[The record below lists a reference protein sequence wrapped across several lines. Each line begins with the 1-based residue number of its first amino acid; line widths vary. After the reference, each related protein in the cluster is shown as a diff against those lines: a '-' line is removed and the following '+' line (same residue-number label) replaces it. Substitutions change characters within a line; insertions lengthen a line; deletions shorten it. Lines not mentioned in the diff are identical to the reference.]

1 MYPFIKVKDKNRKI
15 IFRVFITIICVLIS
29 LWWLFSGLETQLN
42 SVIVVQNTEYVEQD
56 TSKIKVEYINEDGTV
71 FLEDATS
78 VEDDAIS
85 EYITV
90 KQETGTYYIPDNMMT
105 KELTAD
111 ESFDL
116 GQRFTFLSI
125 LVYLIFQLLGVNVKG
140 KKSFTIL
147 LILGELMAAFFASIV
162 LTYFLDNIVESKF
175 PVNWLLFGLSV
186 EYVIF
191 MIILYILKK
200 KGKIFKNVN

>member
-15 IFRVFITIICVLIS
+15 IFRVSITIICVLIS

-42 SVIVVQNTEYVEQD
+42 SAIVVQNTEYVEQD
-56 TSKIKVEYINEDGTV
+56 TSKIKVEHINEDGTV
-71 FLEDATS
+71 FLEDTTS
-78 VEDDAIS
+78 VEDNAIS

-105 KELTAD
+105 RELTAD

-116 GQRFTFLSI
+116 GQRFIFLSI
-125 LVYLIFQLLGVNVKG
+125 LVYLVFLLLGVNVKG
-140 KKSFTIL
+140 KKSFTLL
-147 LILGELMAAFFASIV
+147 LILGELLAAFFASVV

-186 EYVIF
+186 GYVIF

-200 KGKIFKNVN
+200 KGKIFKNVK

>member
-1 MYPFIKVKDKNRKI
+1 MYPFIKVKDKNRKT
-15 IFRVFITIICVLIS
+15 IFRAFITILCVLIG
-29 LWWLFSGLETQLN
+29 LWWLSSGLETQLN
-42 SVIVVQNTEYVEQD
+42 SAIVVQNTEYVEQD
-56 TSKIKVEYINEDGTV
+56 TSKIKVEHINEDGTV
-71 FLEDATS
+71 FLENTTS

-90 KQETGTYYIPDNMMT
+90 KQGVGTYYIPDNMMT
-105 KELTAD
+105 RELTAN

-116 GQRFTFLSI
+116 GQRFIFLSV
-125 LVYLIFQLLGVNVKG
+125 LVYLVFQLLGVNAKG
-140 KKSFTIL
+140 KRSFTIL
-147 LILGELMAAFFASIV
+147 LILGELIVAFFASIV

>member
-1 MYPFIKVKDKNRKI
+1 MYPFIKVKEANRKI
-15 IFRVFITIICVLIS
+15 IFKVFISIICTLIGV
-29 LWWLFSGLETQLN
+29 WWLSSGLETQLN
-42 SVIVVQNTEYVEQD
+42 SAIVVQNTEYVKQD
-56 TSKIKVEYINEDGTV
+56 TSKIKVEHINEDGTV
-71 FLEDATS
+71 FLEDTTS
-78 VEDDAIS
+78 VEDDVIS
-85 EYITV
+85 KYITV
-90 KQETGTYYIPDNMMT
+90 KQGTGTYYVPDNMMT
-105 KELTAD
+105 RELTAN

-116 GQRFTFLSI
+116 GQRFIFLSI
-125 LVYLIFQLLGVNVKG
+125 LVYLVFQLLGVNAKG
-140 KKSFTIL
+140 KRLFTIL

-200 KGKIFKNVN
+200 KGKIFKNVK

>member
-1 MYPFIKVKDKNRKI
+1 MYPFIKVKDKNRKTIFPAFI
-15 IFRVFITIICVLIS
+15 IILCVLIG
-29 LWWLFSGLETQLN
+29 LWWLSSGLETQLN
-42 SVIVVQNTEYVEQD
+42 SAIVVQNTEYVEQD
-56 TSKIKVEYINEDGTV
+56 SSKIKVEHINEDGTV
-71 FLEDATS
+71 FLENTTS

-90 KQETGTYYIPDNMMT
+90 KQGVGTYYIPDNMMT
-105 KELTAD
+105 RELTAN

-116 GQRFTFLSI
+116 GQRFIFLSV
-125 LVYLIFQLLGVNVKG
+125 LVYLVFQLLGVNAKG
-140 KKSFTIL
+140 KRSFTIL
-147 LILGELMAAFFASIV
+147 LILGELIVAFFASIV

>member
-15 IFRVFITIICVLIS
+15 IFRVSITIICVLIS

-42 SVIVVQNTEYVEQD
+42 SAIVVQNTEYVEQD
-56 TSKIKVEYINEDGTV
+56 TSKIKVEHINEDGTV
-71 FLEDATS
+71 FLEDTTS
-78 VEDDAIS
+78 VEDNAIS

-105 KELTAD
+105 RELTAD

-116 GQRFTFLSI
+116 GQRFIFLSI
-125 LVYLIFQLLGVNVKG
+125 LVYLVFL
-140 KKSFTIL
+140 L
-147 LILGELMAAFFASIV
+147 LILGELLAAFFASVV

-186 EYVIF
+186 GYVIF

-200 KGKIFKNVN
+200 KGKIFKNVK

>member
-1 MYPFIKVKDKNRKI
+1 MYPFIKVKDKNRKT
-15 IFRVFITIICVLIS
+15 IFRAFIIILCVLIG
-29 LWWLFSGLETQLN
+29 LWWLSSGLETQLN
-42 SVIVVQNTEYVEQD
+42 SAIVVQNTEYVEQD
-56 TSKIKVEYINEDGTV
+56 TSKIKVEHINEDGTV
-71 FLEDATS
+71 FLENTTS

-90 KQETGTYYIPDNMMT
+90 KQGVGTYYIPDNMMT
-105 KELTAD
+105 RELTAN

-116 GQRFTFLSI
+116 GQRFIFLSI
-125 LVYLIFQLLGVNVKG
+125 LVYLVFQLLGVNAKG
-140 KKSFTIL
+140 KRSFTIL
-147 LILGELMAAFFASIV
+147 LILGELIVAFFASIV
-162 LTYFLDNIVESKF
+162 LTYFLNNIVESKF

>member
-1 MYPFIKVKDKNRKI
+1 MYPFIKVKDKNRKT
-15 IFRVFITIICVLIS
+15 IFRAFIIILCVLIG
-29 LWWLFSGLETQLN
+29 LWWLSSGLETQLN
-42 SVIVVQNTEYVEQD
+42 SAIVVQNTEYVEQD
-56 TSKIKVEYINEDGTV
+56 TSKIKVEHINEDGTV
-71 FLEDATS
+71 FLENTTS

-90 KQETGTYYIPDNMMT
+90 KQGVGTYYIPDNMMT
-105 KELTAD
+105 RELTAN

-116 GQRFTFLSI
+116 GQRFIFLSI
-125 LVYLIFQLLGVNVKG
+125 LVYLVFQLLGVNAKG

-147 LILGELMAAFFASIV
+147 LILGELLAAFFASVV
-162 LTYFLDNIVESKF
+162 LTYYLDNIVESEF

-186 EYVIF
+186 GYVIF

-200 KGKIFKNVN
+200 KGKIFKNVK

>member
-71 FLEDATS
+71 FLEDTTS

-105 KELTAD
+105 RELTAD

-116 GQRFTFLSI
+116 GQRFIFLSI
-125 LVYLIFQLLGVNVKG
+125 LVYLVFQLLGVNAKG
-140 KKSFTIL
+140 KRSFIIL
-147 LILGELMAAFFASIV
+147 LILGELMATFFASIV
-162 LTYFLDNIVESKF
+162 LTYFLDNIVESEF

-186 EYVIF
+186 GYVIF

-200 KGKIFKNVN
+200 KGKIFKNVK

>member
-15 IFRVFITIICVLIS
+15 IFRAFIIILCVLIG
-29 LWWLFSGLETQLN
+29 LWWLSSGLETQLN
-42 SVIVVQNTEYVEQD
+42 SAIVVQNTEYVDQD
-56 TSKIKVEYINEDGTV
+56 TSKIKVEHINEEGTV
-71 FLEDATS
+71 FLEDTTS
-78 VEDDAIS
+78 VEDNAIS
-85 EYITV
+85 KYITV

-105 KELTAD
+105 RELTAD
-111 ESFDL
+111 ESFNL
-116 GQRFTFLSI
+116 GQRFIFLSI
-125 LVYLIFQLLGVNVKG
+125 LVYLVFQLLGVNAKG
-140 KKSFTIL
+140 KKAFTTL
-147 LILGELMAAFFASIV
+147 LILGELMAAFFASVV

>member
-15 IFRVFITIICVLIS
+15 IFRAFIIILCVLIG
-29 LWWLFSGLETQLN
+29 LWWLSSGLETQLN

-56 TSKIKVEYINEDGTV
+56 TSKIKVEHINEDGTV
-71 FLEDATS
+71 FLENTTS

-90 KQETGTYYIPDNMMT
+90 KQETGTYYVPDNMMT
-105 KELTAD
+105 RELTAN

-116 GQRFTFLSI
+116 GQRFIFLSI
-125 LVYLIFQLLGVNVKG
+125 LVYLVFQLLGVNAKG

-147 LILGELMAAFFASIV
+147 LILGELLAAFFASVV

>member
-15 IFRVFITIICVLIS
+15 IFRVFITIICVLIG
-29 LWWLFSGLETQLN
+29 LWWLSSGLETQLN
-42 SVIVVQNTEYVEQD
+42 SAIVVQNTEYVKQD
-56 TSKIKVEYINEDGTV
+56 TSKIKVEHINEDGTV
-71 FLEDATS
+71 FLEDTTS

-105 KELTAD
+105 RELTAD
-111 ESFDL
+111 ESFNL
-116 GQRFTFLSI
+116 GQRFIFLSI
-125 LVYLIFQLLGVNVKG
+125 LAYLVFQLLGVNAKG
-140 KKSFTIL
+140 KKLFTIL

-191 MIILYILKK
+191 TIILYILKK
-200 KGKIFKNVN
+200 KGKIFKNVK

>member
-90 KQETGTYYIPDNMMT
+90 KQGTGTYYVPDNMMT
-105 KELTAD
+105 RELTAN

-116 GQRFTFLSI
+116 GQRFIFLSI
-125 LVYLIFQLLGVNVKG
+125 LVYLVFQLLGVNVKG

-147 LILGELMAAFFASIV
+147 LILGELLAAFFASVV
-162 LTYFLDNIVESKF
+162 LTYFLNNIVESKF

>member
-71 FLEDATS
+71 FLEDTTS

-90 KQETGTYYIPDNMMT
+90 KQGTGTYYIPDNMMSR
-105 KELTAD
+105 ELTAN

-116 GQRFTFLSI
+116 GQRFIFLSI
-125 LVYLIFQLLGVNVKG
+125 LVYLVFQLLGVNAKG
-140 KKSFTIL
+140 KRSFIIL

-186 EYVIF
+186 GYVIF

-200 KGKIFKNVN
+200 KGKIFKNVK

>member
-15 IFRVFITIICVLIS
+15 IFRAFITIICVLIG
-29 LWWLFSGLETQLN
+29 LWWLSSGLETQLN

-56 TSKIKVEYINEDGTV
+56 TSKIKVEHINEDGTV
-71 FLEDATS
+71 FLEDMTS

-90 KQETGTYYIPDNMMT
+90 KQGVGTYYIHDNMMT
-105 KELTAD
+105 RELTAN

-116 GQRFTFLSI
+116 GQRFIFLSI
-125 LVYLIFQLLGVNVKG
+125 LVYLVFQLLGVSIKG
-140 KKSFTIL
+140 KRSFTIL
-147 LILGELMAAFFASIV
+147 LILGELIAAFFASIV
-162 LTYFLDNIVESKF
+162 LTYFLDNIIESKF
-175 PVNWLLFGLSV
+175 PVNCLLFGLSV

-200 KGKIFKNVN
+200 KGKIFKNAK

>member
-1 MYPFIKVKDKNRKI
+1 MYPFIKVKDKNRKT
-15 IFRVFITIICVLIS
+15 IFRAFITILCVLIS

-42 SVIVVQNTEYVEQD
+42 SAIVVQNTEYVKQD
-56 TSKIKVEYINEDGTV
+56 TSKIKVEHINEDGTV
-71 FLEDATS
+71 FLENTTS

-90 KQETGTYYIPDNMMT
+90 KQGTGTYYISDNMMSR
-105 KELTAD
+105 ELTAN

-116 GQRFTFLSI
+116 GQRFIFLSI
-125 LVYLIFQLLGVNVKG
+125 LVYLVFQLLGVNAKG

-147 LILGELMAAFFASIV
+147 LILGELLAAFFASVV
-162 LTYFLDNIVESKF
+162 LTYFLNNIVESKF

>member
-1 MYPFIKVKDKNRKI
+1 MLQSMVAAAER
-15 IFRVFITIICVLIS
+15 IFEF
-29 LWWLFSGLETQLN
+29 LEEPEEIDTHKGN
-42 SVIVVQNTEYVEQD
+42 ID
-56 TSKIKVEYINEDGTV
+56 TSKIKVEHINEDGTV
-71 FLEDATS
+71 FLEDTTS
-78 VEDDAIS
+78 VEDDTIS

-90 KQETGTYYIPDNMMT
+90 KQETGTYYIPNNMMT
-105 KELTAD
+105 RELTAD

-116 GQRFTFLSI
+116 GQRFIFLSI
-125 LVYLIFQLLGVNVKG
+125 LVYLVFQLLGVNAKG

-147 LILGELMAAFFASIV
+147 LILGELLAAFFASVV

-175 PVNWLLFGLSV
+175 PVNWLLFGLSL

-200 KGKIFKNVN
+200 KGKIFKNVK

>member
-1 MYPFIKVKDKNRKI
+1 MYPFIKVKEANRKV
-15 IFRVFITIICVLIS
+15 IFKVFISIICTLIGV
-29 LWWLFSGLETQLN
+29 WWLSSGLETQLN
-42 SVIVVQNTEYVEQD
+42 SAIVVQNTEYVEQD
-56 TSKIKVEYINEDGTV
+56 TSKIKVEHINEDGTV
-71 FLEDATS
+71 FLEDTTS
-78 VEDDAIS
+78 VEDNAIS

-105 KELTAD
+105 RELTAD

-116 GQRFTFLSI
+116 GQRFIFLSI
-125 LVYLIFQLLGVNVKG
+125 LVYLVFLLLGVNVKG
-140 KKSFTIL
+140 KKSFTLL
-147 LILGELMAAFFASIV
+147 LILGEVMAAFFASIV

-186 EYVIF
+186 GYVIF

>member
-15 IFRVFITIICVLIS
+15 IFRVSITIICVLIS

-42 SVIVVQNTEYVEQD
+42 SAIVVQNTEYVKQN
-56 TSKIKVEYINEDGTV
+56 TSKIKVEHINEDGTV
-71 FLEDATS
+71 FLEDTTS

-90 KQETGTYYIPDNMMT
+90 KQGTGTYYIPDNMMSR
-105 KELTAD
+105 ELTAN

-116 GQRFTFLSI
+116 GQRFIFLSI
-125 LVYLIFQLLGVNVKG
+125 LVYLVFQLLGVNAKE

-147 LILGELMAAFFASIV
+147 LILGELLAAFFASVV

>member
-1 MYPFIKVKDKNRKI
+1 MYPFIKVKDKNRKT
-15 IFRVFITIICVLIS
+15 IFRAFIIILCVLIG
-29 LWWLFSGLETQLN
+29 LWWLSSGLETQLN
-42 SVIVVQNTEYVEQD
+42 SAIVVQNTEYVEQD
-56 TSKIKVEYINEDGTV
+56 TSKIKVEHINEDGTV
-71 FLEDATS
+71 FLENTTS

-90 KQETGTYYIPDNMMT
+90 KQGVGTYYIPDNMMT
-105 KELTAD
+105 RELTAN

-116 GQRFTFLSI
+116 GQRFIFLSV
-125 LVYLIFQLLGVNVKG
+125 LVYLVFQLLGVNAKG
-140 KKSFTIL
+140 KRSFTIL
-147 LILGELMAAFFASIV
+147 LILGELIVAFFASIV
-162 LTYFLDNIVESKF
+162 LTYFLNNIVESKF

>member
-1 MYPFIKVKDKNRKI
+1 MYPFIKVKEANRKI
-15 IFRVFITIICVLIS
+15 IFKVFISIICTLIGV
-29 LWWLFSGLETQLN
+29 WWLSSGLETQLN
-42 SVIVVQNTEYVEQD
+42 SAIVLQNTEYVEQD
-56 TSKIKVEYINEDGTV
+56 TSKIKVEHINEDGTV
-71 FLEDATS
+71 FLENTTS

-90 KQETGTYYIPDNMMT
+90 KQETVTYYIPDNMMT
-105 KELTAD
+105 RELTAD

-116 GQRFTFLSI
+116 GQRFIFLSI
-125 LVYLIFQLLGVNVKG
+125 LVYLVFLLLGVNVKG
-140 KKSFTIL
+140 KKSFTLL
-147 LILGELMAAFFASIV
+147 LILGEVMAAFFASIV

-186 EYVIF
+186 GYVIF

>member
-15 IFRVFITIICVLIS
+15 IFRAFIAIICVLIG
-29 LWWLFSGLETQLN
+29 LWWLSSGLETQLN
-42 SVIVVQNTEYVEQD
+42 SAIVVQNTEYVKHD
-56 TSKIKVEYINEDGTV
+56 TSKIKVEHINEDGTV
-71 FLEDATS
+71 FLEDTTS

-105 KELTAD
+105 RELTAD
-111 ESFDL
+111 ESFNL
-116 GQRFTFLSI
+116 GQRFIFLSI
-125 LVYLIFQLLGVNVKG
+125 LVYLVFLLLGVNAKG

-191 MIILYILKK
+191 TIILYILKK
-200 KGKIFKNVN
+200 KGKIFKNVK

>member
-56 TSKIKVEYINEDGTV
+56 TSKIKVEHINEDGTV
-71 FLEDATS
+71 FLEDTTS
-78 VEDDAIS
+78 VEDDAIF

-90 KQETGTYYIPDNMMT
+90 KQGTGTYYIPDNMMSR
-105 KELTAD
+105 ELTAN

-116 GQRFTFLSI
+116 GQRFIFLSI
-125 LVYLIFQLLGVNVKG
+125 LVYLVFQLLGVNAKG

-147 LILGELMAAFFASIV
+147 LILGELLAAFFASVV
-162 LTYFLDNIVESKF
+162 LTYFLNNIVESKF

>member
-1 MYPFIKVKDKNRKI
+1 MYPFIKVKDKNRKT
-15 IFRVFITIICVLIS
+15 IFRAFIIILCVLIG
-29 LWWLFSGLETQLN
+29 LWWLSSGLETQLN
-42 SVIVVQNTEYVEQD
+42 SAIVVQNTEYVEQD
-56 TSKIKVEYINEDGTV
+56 TSKIKVEHINEDGTV
-71 FLEDATS
+71 FLENTTS

-90 KQETGTYYIPDNMMT
+90 KQGVGTYYIPDNMMT
-105 KELTAD
+105 RELTAN

-116 GQRFTFLSI
+116 GQRFIFLSV
-125 LVYLIFQLLGVNVKG
+125 LVYLVFQLLGVNAKG
-140 KKSFTIL
+140 KRSFTIL
-147 LILGELMAAFFASIV
+147 LILGELIVAFFASIV

>member
-1 MYPFIKVKDKNRKI
+1 MYPFIKVKDKNRKT
-15 IFRVFITIICVLIS
+15 IFRAFITILCVLIG
-29 LWWLFSGLETQLN
+29 LWWLSSGLETQLN
-42 SVIVVQNTEYVEQD
+42 SAIVVQNTEYVEQD
-56 TSKIKVEYINEDGTV
+56 TSKIKVEHINEDGTV
-71 FLEDATS
+71 FLENTTS

-90 KQETGTYYIPDNMMT
+90 KQGVGTYYIPDNMMT
-105 KELTAD
+105 RELTAN

-116 GQRFTFLSI
+116 GQRFIFLSV
-125 LVYLIFQLLGVNVKG
+125 LVYLVFQLLGVNAKG
-140 KKSFTIL
+140 KRSFTIL
-147 LILGELMAAFFASIV
+147 LILGELIVAFFASIV

-175 PVNWLLFGLSV
+175 PVNWLLFGLSI

>member
-15 IFRVFITIICVLIS
+15 IFRAFIAIICVLIG
-29 LWWLFSGLETQLN
+29 LWWLSSGLETQLN
-42 SVIVVQNTEYVEQD
+42 SAIVVQNTEYVEQD
-56 TSKIKVEYINEDGTV
+56 ASKIKVEHINEDGTV
-71 FLEDATS
+71 FLEDTTS
-78 VEDDAIS
+78 VEDNAIS

-105 KELTAD
+105 RELTAD

-116 GQRFTFLSI
+116 GQRFIFLSI
-125 LVYLIFQLLGVNVKG
+125 LVYLVFLLLGVNVKR
-140 KKSFTIL
+140 KKSFTLL
-147 LILGELMAAFFASIV
+147 LILGELLAAFFASVV

-186 EYVIF
+186 GYVIF

-200 KGKIFKNVN
+200 KGKIFKNVK

>member
-1 MYPFIKVKDKNRKI
+1 MYPFIKVKDKNRKT

-90 KQETGTYYIPDNMMT
+90 KQGTGIYYVPDNMMT
-105 KELTAD
+105 RELTAN

-116 GQRFTFLSI
+116 GQRFIFLSI
-125 LVYLIFQLLGVNVKG
+125 LVYLVFQLLGVNVKG

-147 LILGELMAAFFASIV
+147 LILGELLAAFFASAPS
-162 LTYFLDNIVESKF
+162 LRCQ
-175 PVNWLLFGLSV
+175 GL
-186 EYVIF
+186 
-191 MIILYILKK
+191 
-200 KGKIFKNVN
+200 

>member
-15 IFRVFITIICVLIS
+15 IFRAFITIICVLIG
-29 LWWLFSGLETQLN
+29 LWWFSSGLETQLN
-42 SVIVVQNTEYVEQD
+42 SAIVVQNTEYVKHN
-56 TSKIKVEYINEDGTV
+56 TSKIKVKHINEDGTV
-71 FLEDATS
+71 FLEDTTS

-105 KELTAD
+105 RELTAD
-111 ESFDL
+111 ESFNL
-116 GQRFTFLSI
+116 GQRFIFLSI
-125 LVYLIFQLLGVNVKG
+125 LVYLVFQLLGVNAKG
-140 KKSFTIL
+140 KKSFTTL

-162 LTYFLDNIVESKF
+162 LTYFLDNVVESKF
-175 PVNWLLFGLSV
+175 PVNWLLFGLSI

>member
-1 MYPFIKVKDKNRKI
+1 MYPFIKVKEANRKI
-15 IFRVFITIICVLIS
+15 IFKVFISIICTLIGV
-29 LWWLFSGLETQLN
+29 WWLSSGLETQLN
-42 SVIVVQNTEYVEQD
+42 SAIVVQNTEYVEQD
-56 TSKIKVEYINEDGTV
+56 TSKIKVEHINKDGTV
-71 FLEDATS
+71 FLEDTTS
-78 VEDDAIS
+78 VEDNAIS

-90 KQETGTYYIPDNMMT
+90 KQGVGTYYVPDNMMT
-105 KELTAD
+105 RELTAN

-116 GQRFTFLSI
+116 GQRFIFLSI
-125 LVYLIFQLLGVNVKG
+125 LVYLVLQLLGVNAKG

-147 LILGELMAAFFASIV
+147 LILGELLAAFFASVV

-175 PVNWLLFGLSV
+175 PVNWLLFGLSL

-200 KGKIFKNVN
+200 KGKIFKNVK

>member
-15 IFRVFITIICVLIS
+15 IFRAFIAIICVLIG
-29 LWWLFSGLETQLN
+29 LWWLSSGLETQLN
-42 SVIVVQNTEYVEQD
+42 SAIVVQNTEYVEQD
-56 TSKIKVEYINEDGTV
+56 TSKIKVEHINEDGTV
-71 FLEDATS
+71 FLKDTTS
-78 VEDDAIS
+78 VEDNAIS

-105 KELTAD
+105 RELTAD

-116 GQRFTFLSI
+116 GQRFIFLSI
-125 LVYLIFQLLGVNVKG
+125 LVYLVFLLLGVNVKR
-140 KKSFTIL
+140 KKSFTLL
-147 LILGELMAAFFASIV
+147 LILGELLAAFFASVV

-186 EYVIF
+186 GYVIF

-200 KGKIFKNVN
+200 KGKIFKNVK

>member
-1 MYPFIKVKDKNRKI
+1 MYPFIKVKDKNRKT

-71 FLEDATS
+71 FFEDATS

-90 KQETGTYYIPDNMMT
+90 KQGTGTYYVPDNMMT
-105 KELTAD
+105 RELTAN

-116 GQRFTFLSI
+116 GQRFIFLSI
-125 LVYLIFQLLGVNVKG
+125 LIYIIFILLLINSKG
-140 KKSFTIL
+140 KTKNSVA
-147 LILGELMAAFFASIV
+147 LIIGMSVFQFFCAI
-162 LTYFLDNIVESKF
+162 IRGSK
-175 PVNWLLFGLSV
+175 NAC
-186 EYVIF
+186 
-191 MIILYILKK
+191 
-200 KGKIFKNVN
+200 

>member
-15 IFRVFITIICVLIS
+15 IFRAFIIILCVLIG
-29 LWWLFSGLETQLN
+29 LWWLSSGLETQLN

-56 TSKIKVEYINEDGTV
+56 TSKIKVEHINEDGTV
-71 FLEDATS
+71 FLENTTS

-90 KQETGTYYIPDNMMT
+90 KQETGTYYVPDNMMT
-105 KELTAD
+105 RELTAN

-116 GQRFTFLSI
+116 GQRFIFLSI
-125 LVYLIFQLLGVNVKG
+125 LVYLVFQLLGVNAKG

-147 LILGELMAAFFASIV
+147 LILGELLAAFFTSVV

>member
-1 MYPFIKVKDKNRKI
+1 MYPFIKVKDKNRKT
-15 IFRVFITIICVLIS
+15 IFRAFITILCVLIG
-29 LWWLFSGLETQLN
+29 LWWLSSGLETQLN
-42 SVIVVQNTEYVEQD
+42 SAIVVQNTEYVEQD
-56 TSKIKVEYINEDGTV
+56 TSKIKVEHINEDGTV
-71 FLEDATS
+71 FLENTTS

-90 KQETGTYYIPDNMMT
+90 KQGVGTYYIPDNMMT
-105 KELTAD
+105 RELTVN

-116 GQRFTFLSI
+116 GQRFIFLSV
-125 LVYLIFQLLGVNVKG
+125 LVYLVFQLLGVNAKG
-140 KKSFTIL
+140 KRSFTIL
-147 LILGELMAAFFASIV
+147 LILGELIVAFFASIV

-175 PVNWLLFGLSV
+175 PVNWLLFGLSI

>member
-15 IFRVFITIICVLIS
+15 IFRAFIIILCVLIG
-29 LWWLFSGLETQLN
+29 LWWLSSGLETQLN
-42 SVIVVQNTEYVEQD
+42 SAIVVQNTEYVEQD
-56 TSKIKVEYINEDGTV
+56 TSKIKVEHINEDGTV
-71 FLEDATS
+71 FLEDTTS

-147 LILGELMAAFFASIV
+147 LILGELLAAFFASIV

>member
-90 KQETGTYYIPDNMMT
+90 KQGTGTYYVSDNMMT
-105 KELTAD
+105 RELTAN

-116 GQRFTFLSI
+116 GQRFIFLSI
-125 LVYLIFQLLGVNVKG
+125 LVYLVFQLLGVNVKG

-147 LILGELMAAFFASIV
+147 LILGELLAAFFASVV

>member
-1 MYPFIKVKDKNRKI
+1 MYPFIKVKDKNRKT

-90 KQETGTYYIPDNMMT
+90 KQGTGIYYVPDNMMT
-105 KELTAD
+105 RELTAN

-116 GQRFTFLSI
+116 GQRFIFLSI
-125 LVYLIFQLLGVNVKG
+125 LVYLVFQLLGVNVKG

-147 LILGELMAAFFASIV
+147 LILGELLAAFFASVV